1 MGVSKRWMLAVC
13 AALAVGA
20 AQADVSGS
28 ADNPTKT
35 AVLDMGPGC
44 RIRLIVPES
53 ASVSGG
59 RHGRGSGSVT
69 VENPLN
75 LQRKTY
81 IEPFRLRFICH
92 DADSKV
98 VTDGWGK
105 RLSNGEWVASVPEA
119 DEVLFKGATRAHQV
133 HAVNA
138 SGWAVAVDDVIG
150 EERYRSRKLYYC
162 VIHTV
167 KAVCGHSEMGLLAE
181 IRRNPRHDL
190 TTYALKI
197 LRSIEFIDD
206 AVPAAP
212 SASQPVMR

>member
-1 MGVSKRWMLAVC
+1 MSKRWMLAVC

-20 AQADVSGS
+20 VQADVNRPAAPSI
-28 ADNPTKT
+28 K
-35 AVLDMGPGC
+35 AVQIDMGPGC
-44 RIRLIVPES
+44 RIRLVVP
-53 ASVSGG
+53 AAARVSGSPERG
-59 RHGRGSGSVT
+59 GSGSVT
-69 VENPLN
+69 VENPLG
-75 LQRKTY
+75 LVTKRY
-81 IEPFRLRFICH
+81 VAPFWLPFICH

-197 LRSIEFIDD
+197 LRSIEFIED